1 MDYRYPTMSEAAI
14 VCAQVLSS
22 SYILRFL
29 MLKKKKTTLF
39 VIFWLS
45 ALQFMSSIL
54 FSMMGK
60 FLIVI

>member
-29 MLKKKKTTLF
+29 MLKKKTTLF